1 MFILV
6 LVLAL
11 QLQVRQTNKRLDEFL
26 KRMSGFMAD
35 VSEYASQRNEPDWEC
50 HETHTKAV
58 TMIKRQALR
67 AQPEWQ

>member
-1 MFILV
+1 MNTVTLLIVMFILV

-35 VSEYASQRNEPDWEC
+35 VSEYASQRNEPD
-50 HETHTKAV
+50 
-58 TMIKRQALR
+58 
-67 AQPEWQ
+67 